1 MFFNRF
7 RAWRLERWWKKRGRK
22 DAFTWTHRYLRLHGE
37 LLEDPIYKEMFDY
50 HRATLV
56 AYLKRDVKRNN
67 MDDEQLGELVDVLAD
82 IFNKSSAERVNAY
95 KPMVDELYNTWKN
108 TPDMLKDIRV

>member
-1 MFFNRF
+1 
-7 RAWRLERWWKKRGRK
+7 
-22 DAFTWTHRYLRLHGE
+22 
-37 LLEDPIYKEMFDY
+37 
-50 HRATLV
+50 
-56 AYLKRDVKRNN
+56 

-82 IFNKSSAERVNAY
+82 IFNKSSADRVNAY